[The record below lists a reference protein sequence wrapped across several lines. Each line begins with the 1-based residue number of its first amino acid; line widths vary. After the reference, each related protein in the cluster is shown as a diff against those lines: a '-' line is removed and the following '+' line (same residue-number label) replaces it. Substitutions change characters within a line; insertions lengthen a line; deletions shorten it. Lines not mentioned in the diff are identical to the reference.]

1 MDTARVPES
10 WEGGHAAVKLAC
22 ILSLLA
28 AAAGCATADPALDRR
43 EILGVLGAQAEAW
56 NRGDLDAFLS
66 GYRPSEGTVFA
77 GGDKVHRGFQAMERR
92 YREAYPTKEKMGRL
106 AFSNLAFEQLE
117 SGLAVVTG
125 SWELEVAGT
134 EKRPGGVFT
143 LIWRRFDEG
152 WRIVHDHTSSRP

>member
-1 MDTARVPES
+1 MDTAGGSES
-10 WEGGHAAVKLAC
+10 WKGGNVAWKAALLGTFLAAV
-22 ILSLLA
+22 
-28 AAAGCATADPALDRR
+28 AGCATPDPAGDRR
-43 EILGVLGAQAEAW
+43 EILGVLSAQAEAW

-66 GYRPSEGTVFA
+66 GYRRSEATVFA
-77 GGDKVHRGFQAMERR
+77 GGDKVHRGFEAMAQR
-92 YREAYPTKEKMGRL
+92 YRESYPAKEKMGRL

-117 SGLAVVTG
+117 PGRAVVTG

-152 WRIVHDHTSSRP
+152 WKIVHDHTSSRP